1 METRVV
7 VIIPLFF
14 LFTILPPCFL
24 LLFLY
29 TVLPAFFLR
38 NGSIYTQST
47 CECVHEGSNHDIE
60 DRQEMMGIAVQ

>member
-1 METRVV
+1 MFFVV
-7 VIIPLFF
+7 VFIYMYYLHFF
-14 LFTILPPCFL
+14 F
-24 LLFLY
+24 
-29 TVLPAFFLR
+29 R